1 MVSKYG
7 RANPP
12 ACFIVVAAVILVL
25 GCYLMWNGALQWFR
39 AAGSPSV
46 AATRGALAQLSA
58 TPTRATLVF
67 GPTRTPVPPCQE
79 FEIWS
84 ADARVRDCPSLQCE
98 RRLLLYYQDKVCVYG
113 RAEPDTD
120 GEYPTAQEWYVIDLN
135 PDGAFRDL
143 AYIHESVV
151 RPVNPTP
158 RPSQTFTPLPTVT
171 ITPSYT
177 PLPSSTPDN
186 NTPTPTETP
195 IPAPSL
201 TPTIP
206 RQQF

>member
-12 ACFIVVAAVILVL
+12 ACFFIVAAVILVL
-25 GCYLMWNGALQWFR
+25 GCYLMWNGLLEWFR

-46 AATRGALAQLSA
+46 AATREAEAQLSA
-58 TPTRATLVF
+58 TPTRVPLLS
-67 GPTRTPVPPCQE
+67 GPTRTPVPACQE

-84 ADARVRDCPSLQCE
+84 ADARVRECPALQCE
-98 RRLLLYYQDKVCVYG
+98 RRVVLYYEDKVCVYG
-113 RAEPDTD
+113 RAEASED
-120 GEYPTAQEWYVIDLN
+120 YPEGQEWYVIDLN
-135 PDGAFRDL
+135 PNSAFRDL

-158 RPSQTFTPLPTVT
+158 RPSRTFTPLPTVT

-177 PLPSSTPDN
+177 PQPTSTPDN
-186 NTPTPTETP
+186 RTPTSTETLTPTPP
-195 IPAPSL
+195 I
-201 TPTIP
+201 TPTIS